1 MAFLR
6 WSVGT
11 MRNDEK
17 RAGGQ
22 QHRGHG
28 PAPLWLVCPLQEW
41 PMPAMARLFEPPVAY
56 FSKAGMSRTAWK
68 KGGGCL
74 FP

>member
-17 RAGGQ
+17 RTGGQ

-28 PAPLWLVCPLQEW
+28 PLRENRRGREW

-74 FP
+74 VP